1 MEYEIQKHNIQIP
14 DRPAT
19 QSPAD
24 LTAIRKAHQD
34 SRIEE
39 YEAEKI
45 PQMRDEAKVRDTGPK
60 SKRISFNNYILD
72 RRGPHDW
79 RDSRNPSRDYP
90 RMAIISFIEPR
101 LVKGYRKQLLEK
113 SPAAAWLRGDIQ
125 SILSSYAK
133 PRQVLKPGA
142 KKYTTTRRYNFP
154 DGLKNLPSKPCPVV
168 DVGQVLLQL
177 ADARNVAEHVE
188 SLKSMVKK
196 IEALPYAAARP
207 DVTLLAPNVKTNID
221 GLFKV
226 RRTITLFYRTQIS
239 VSQALNDNL
248 HSLSAMRSQDLD
260 MVLVDPLDDKWKV
273 KVEDATLPR
282 KGVWTADCVSPLAIL
297 SLLTNDCLPHQF
309 RKRPSQ
315 HDPHKRSIEH
325 GKKRSHVR
333 KQPPKQQRKWN
344 PTTTSNLRT
353 TSNPRTT
360 RNPRAHQNQNQ
371 NQNQRTPTPNPS
383 STLLTSHPQT
393 QATPRTRLPPLQ
405 SLRQLHREISS
416 RIRAGRNRSNRAE
429 FLLALRLL

>member
-1 MEYEIQKHNIQIP
+1 VIKYLDVFLLMEYEIQKHNIQIP
-14 DRPAT
+14 ARPPT

-24 LTAIRKAHQD
+24 LTAIRKIHQD

-39 YEAEKI
+39 YEGEKI
-45 PQMRDEAKVRDTGPK
+45 PLMRDEAKVRDTAK
-60 SKRISFNNYILD
+60 SKRLAFNNFILD

-79 RDSRNPSRDYP
+79 RDSRNASRDFP

-101 LVKGYRKQLLEK
+101 FVKTYRKQLLEK
-113 SPAAAWLRGDIQ
+113 SPAAAWLRGEIQ
-125 SILSSYAK
+125 VILSTYAK
-133 PRQVLKPGA
+133 PRQVLKPGT
-142 KKYTTTRRYNFP
+142 KKYSTTRRYNFP
-154 DGLKNLPSKPCPVV
+154 DGLKNVTPQSCPVV
-168 DVGQVLLQL
+168 DVSQVLSQL

-248 HSLSAMRSQDLD
+248 HSLSAMRSQDQD

-282 KGVWTADCVSPLAIL
+282 KGVWTADCVSPLAVL
-297 SLLTNDCLPHQF
+297 SLLTNDCLPHEF

-333 KQPPKQQRKWN
+333 KQPPKQRRKWN
-344 PTTTSNLRT
+344 PTTTR
-353 TSNPRTT
+353 NPRT
-360 RNPRAHQNQNQ
+360 HQ

-383 STLLTSHPQT
+383 PTLLTSHPQT
-393 QATPRTRLPPLQ
+393 QATPRTRLPPRQ

-429 FLLALRLL
+429 LFLLALHLL